1 MGNKK
6 NSTAKMHFAC
16 AIVFIILFIATWLFT
31 RQMY

>member
-16 AIVFIILFIATWLFT
+16 AIVFIIFVYCYLAFT